1 MCLPGSGIKQ
11 EQPQLTAAPVTP
23 EVPVRATEAAPSA
36 APKVAAAPARK
47 TSGTGLSIPTY

>member
-23 EVPVRATEAAPSA
+23 EVPVRAPEAAPSA